1 MASIT
6 VQYADGRATE
16 HPINGAEVVIGRD
29 ASCEVPL
36 EDTITSR
43 RHARLYVDGGGA
55 FWIQDLR
62 SKNGTIL
69 NSTTLAAPTRLRDKD
84 RIVIGACL
92 LTFHGTAAGPKV
104 VLSEAKSDTTYAS
117 TSAWGSD
124 QRLVLPQMRLEKL
137 YELNGRMTG
146 RFDRDDLLNEVLE
159 ICIEVLRFERAGV
172 ALWKGGTSLPEWVK
186 LKNLKGDAGNEF
198 RISRSVVDRALHS
211 GERVLI
217 NDTGSAE
224 VDPTMSMISNN
235 IRSAM
240 CVPIQYHQQVHGVI
254 YGDRVTTTG
263 GYTKEDADFFAA
275 LGQMAAMGLV
285 NVQLVDE
292 MRRRQRVEMDLTTA
306 REIQSR
312 LFPAEPLDTGA
323 LIIDA
328 LNDPGRSVSGDYYDY
343 FVRPDGLITVVIA
356 DVSGK
361 GTPAS
366 LLMANLQAAVHV
378 TLNHDSD
385 LVRAVDSLNKLICRN
400 VSSGRFITGMFGL
413 LDPAKEQ
420 FTYVNAGH
428 LPPYILRPSGI
439 AKMEV
444 EPSLPLGIE
453 DSFDYELGVIDLSAG
468 PLTLFM
474 YTDGVPDAENEPGEP
489 FGMDR
494 LEESLRGNLTEQP
507 TEMITR
513 VRRSIKQFTRNHTQ
527 TDDITI
533 LAMRLN

>member
-1 MASIT
+1 MPTIT
-6 VQYADGRATE
+6 VQYTDGRATE

-29 ASCEVPL
+29 ASCEIPL

-43 RHARLYVDGGGA
+43 RHARVYRDGTGV
-55 FWIQDLR
+55 FWLQDLR
-62 SKNGTIL
+62 SKNGTVL
-69 NSTTLAAPTRLRDKD
+69 NSTAITTPTRLRDKD

-92 LTFHGTAAGPKV
+92 LTFHASAAGPKV
-104 VLSEAKSDTTYAS
+104 VLSESKSDTTYAS

-159 ICIEVLRFERAGV
+159 ICIELLRFERAGV
-172 ALWKGGTSLPEWVK
+172 ALWKGGTALPEWVK
-186 LKNLKGDAGNEF
+186 LKNLKGEAGNEF
-198 RISRSVVDRALHS
+198 RISRSVVDRSLHS

-217 NDTGSAE
+217 NDTAAE
-224 VDPTMSMISNN
+224 ADPTMSMISNN

-254 YGDRVTTTG
+254 YGDRVTTAG
-263 GYTKEDADFFAA
+263 GYSKEDADFFAA
-275 LGQMAAMGLV
+275 LGQLAAMGLV
-285 NVQLVDE
+285 NVKLVE
-292 MRRRQRVEMDLTTA
+292 EIKNRQRTEMDLQTA

-312 LFPAEPLDTGA
+312 LFPAEPLNTGA

-378 TLNHDSD
+378 TLNHETD
-385 LVRAVDSLNKLICRN
+385 LARATDALNKLICRN
-400 VSSGRFITGMFGL
+400 VSNGRFITAMFGL
-413 LDPAKEQ
+413 LDPANEK
-420 FTYVNAGH
+420 FTYINAGH
-428 LPPYILRPSGI
+428 LPPYIVRPSGI
-439 AKMEV
+439 TKFEV
-444 EPSLPLGIE
+444 DPSLPLGIE
-453 DSFDYELGVIDLSAG
+453 DSFVYESFTADLSAG

-474 YTDGVPDAENEPGEP
+474 YTDGVPDAENEDGKPY
-489 FGMDR
+489 GMER
-494 LEESLRGNLTEQP
+494 LEESLKGNLAEQP
-507 TEMITR
+507 AEMIAR

-533 LAMRLN
+533 VAMRLN